1 MKNKLFIICPFSQM
15 ELYLQKKYGNEIY
28 FITAPASV
36 IQWNQ
41 KEYIDA
47 IGDFIIRENIREIY
61 LVNDT
66 DCRFISNII
75 NKKKLYGL
83 YAEKIVEAIYIEH
96 LFSCFKNMSLS
107 EKKLKLAELNINC
120 QIEELM
126 KPGVLGVQI
135 LNNHIELKG
144 IITTKKENSYKEIN
158 IQQLKNI

>member
-1 MKNKLFIICPFSQM
+1 MNNKLFIICPFSQM
-15 ELYLQKKYGNEIY
+15 ELYLQKKFGNEIY
-28 FITAPASV
+28 FITAPASI

-41 KEYIDA
+41 KEYINA
-47 IGDFIIRENIREIY
+47 IGDFIKRENIREIY

-83 YAEKIVEAIYIEH
+83 YSEKIVETIYIEH

-107 EKKLKLAELNINC
+107 ENKFKLAELNINC

-144 IITTKKENSYKEIN
+144 IITTKNENSYKEIN

>member
-1 MKNKLFIICPFSQM
+1 M

-66 DCRFISNII
+66 NCRFISNII
-75 NKKKLYGL
+75 N
-83 YAEKIVEAIYIEH
+83 H
-96 LFSCFKNMSLS
+96 C
-107 EKKLKLAELNINC
+107 C
-120 QIEELM
+120 
-126 KPGVLGVQI
+126 P
-135 LNNHIELKG
+135 
-144 IITTKKENSYKEIN
+144 TKKEAN
-158 IQQLKNI
+158 